1 MLFPLLKWE
10 SIADGRMEVVFLC
23 VTVFLSVV
31 FHLVEVEGLD
41 EGFVAV
47 DLVGARFFV
56 LA

>member
-31 FHLVEVEGLD
+31 FHLVEVEGLN